1 MRASRRSACLH
12 ATAPCSATGSGRPP
26 IHEGSH
32 PSARRVRGTL
42 ARLEALPRRPLL
54 RDRGT
59 AALTAALTAARPAP
73 GPSEAAAA
81 AAWTDGQP
89 PPQGSPPPSL
99 SPCDRAQVLP
109 RAASAAAS
117 RERAAPEQGGL
128 PPAAPPPSGGQGALS
143 AVEQHGAAAR
153 PGMHPGLRRLHLPR
167 VAARQPQRDRT
178 TQGIL
183 SRGARG
189 QCLSMREC
197 ARMVYSGHVRYDR
210 ETKSCLSGRAL
221 PASPPFPFP
230 YVSFSLVF
238 FFS

>member
-1 MRASRRSACLH
+1 MR
-12 ATAPCSATGSGRPP
+12 GSTQVPAEYGVPR
-26 IHEGSH
+26 
-32 PSARRVRGTL
+32 TL

-59 AALTAALTAARPAP
+59 AALTAARWRPTRRL
-73 GPSEAAAA
+73 GPVRLLLLLLLLLLH
-81 AAWTDGQP
+81 GQM
-89 PPQGSPPPSL
+89 GSAGQPPPSL

-143 AVEQHGAAAR
+143 AVEQHGATAR

-178 TQGIL
+178 T
-183 SRGARG
+183 RGAVP
-189 QCLSMREC
+189 MPIN
-197 ARMVYSGHVRYDR
+197 ARVRAYGVLWPCTVCMTAR
-210 ETKSCLSGRAL
+210 PRAL
-221 PASPPFPFP
+221 GACASGFRPRFRTFLCF
-230 YVSFSLVF
+230 FSL
-238 FFS
+238 

>member
-1 MRASRRSACLH
+1 MRG
-12 ATAPCSATGSGRPP
+12 TGSTQVPAEYGVPR
-26 IHEGSH
+26 
-32 PSARRVRGTL
+32 TL
-42 ARLEALPRRPLL
+42 ARLEALPRRPPL
-54 RDRGT
+54 RDRSTEG
-59 AALTAALTAARPAP
+59 LTAALTAARPAP
-73 GPSEAAAA
+73 GPSEAAAEWA
-81 AAWTDGQP
+81 
-89 PPQGSPPPSL
+89 PQGSPPPSL

-197 ARMVYSGHVRYDR
+197 ARMVYSGHVPCTVCMTARPR
-210 ETKSCLSGRAL
+210 ALGAGAL
-221 PASPPFPFP
+221 PASPPRFRTFL
-230 YVSFSLVF
+230 SL
-238 FFS
+238 